1 MFPNNKTLKMKYS
14 AEMGLPIILVLMLVA
29 AVTFFVNFVGIKHYN
44 ECDAIRGVE
53 KFENRKVYLSQLVT
67 IVITGVVTLALRQFA
82 SSPGMSATGPMMLV
96 VGALLLTS
104 SVFVYQILN
113 ADKEACEPTKT
124 DVNYSGVSMGF
135 ASVIILAGIA
145 ITYLSITKNKKFTN
159 TASTLEAFSNRG
171 TTQVGPLNQRGRF

>member
-1 MFPNNKTLKMKYS
+1 MFPNNKTHKMKYS

-67 IVITGVVTLALRQFA
+67 IVITGVVTLTLRQFA

-104 SVFVYQILN
+104 GVFVYQILN
-113 ADKEACEPTKT
+113 ADKEACEPKKS

-135 ASVIILAGIA
+135 ASVIILAGLG
-145 ITYLSITKNKKFTN
+145 ITYLASTKNKKFTN
-159 TASTLEAFSNRG
+159 TVSTMGAFSNRG
-171 TTQVGPLNQRGRF
+171 TSQVGPLNQRGRF